1 MNLDF
6 IKNIPNQLR
15 LVILALG
22 IVIIV
27 GMFIAFIYIPKNNE
41 KSQLSGDIAKLE
53 NEINIYRV
61 KVRRLEE
68 LKRENAELER
78 QLAEKKEQLPQEA
91 EVATLLKQISELGIR
106 AGLDFRLWRPAER
119 KENASGLY
127 VEIPVNVEV
136 AGGYHA
142 LGLFF
147 DRVSKLPR
155 IVNIS
160 NLRMTNAKVEKD
172 KLSIQTSFVAT
183 AFAAVETK
191 SEKTSS
197 EADKAASGGQRPPNP
212 ASAGTE

>member
-27 GMFIAFIYIPKNNE
+27 GIFIAFIYIPTNNE
-41 KSQLSGDIAKLE
+41 KSQLSGEIARLE
-53 NEINIYRV
+53 NEINIYSV

-78 QLAEKKEQLPQEA
+78 LLAEKKEQLPQEA

-106 AGLDFRLWRPAER
+106 AGLDFKLWRPAPR
-119 KENASGLY
+119 KENESGLY
-127 VEIPVNVEV
+127 AEIPVNIEV
-136 AGGYHA
+136 AGGYHD
-142 LGLFF
+142 LGVFF

-160 NLRMTNAKVEKD
+160 DLRMVNAKMEKD

-183 AFAAVETK
+183 AFAAIEPK
-191 SEKTSS
+191 PEKASG
-197 EADKAASGGQRPPNP
+197 EPGKAASGGQGQGLPTP
-212 ASAGTE
+212 

>member
-1 MNLDF
+1 MNIDF

-27 GMFIAFIYIPKNNE
+27 GIFIAFIYIPKNNE
-41 KSQLSGDIAKLE
+41 KGQLSGEIAKLE
-53 NEINIYRV
+53 NEINIYSV

-78 QLAEKKEQLPQEA
+78 QLTEKKEQLPQEA

-106 AGLDFRLWRPAER
+106 AGLDFKLWRPAER
-119 KENASGLY
+119 KENSSGLY

-142 LGLFF
+142 LGIFF

-160 NLRMTNAKVEKD
+160 NLRMANAKVEKD
-172 KLSIQTSFVAT
+172 KLSVQTSFVAT
-183 AFAAVETK
+183 AFAAVEPK
-191 SEKTSS
+191 PEKTSG
-197 EADKAASGGQRPPNP
+197 EAGKIASGGQGSQKP
-212 ASAGTE
+212 

>member
-1 MNLDF
+1 MMNFDF

-27 GMFIAFIYIPKNNE
+27 GIFIAFVYIPKNNE
-41 KSQLSGDIAKLE
+41 KSQLRGEIAKLE
-53 NEINIYRV
+53 NEINIYSV

-106 AGLDFRLWRPAER
+106 SGLDFKLWKPMQR
-119 KENASGLY
+119 KENESGLY
-127 VEIPVNVEV
+127 AEIPVNVEV

-142 LGLFF
+142 LGMFF

-160 NLRMTNAKVEKD
+160 GLRMTNAKLERE
-172 KLSIQTSFVAT
+172 KLSIQTAFVAT
-183 AFAAVETK
+183 AFAAVEPK
-191 SEKTSS
+191 PEKAPGDT
-197 EADKAASGGQRPPNP
+197 EKNKPAPKPPSGG
-212 ASAGTE
+212 AD

>member
-22 IVIIV
+22 IVILV
-27 GMFIAFIYIPKNNE
+27 GIFISIIYIPKNNE
-41 KSQLSGDIAKLE
+41 KGQLSGEIAKLE
-53 NEINIYRV
+53 NEINIYSV

-68 LKRENAELER
+68 LKRENEELER

-106 AGLDFRLWRPAER
+106 AGLDFKLWRPAPR

-127 VEIPVNVEV
+127 AEIPVNVEV
-136 AGGYHA
+136 AGGYHD
-142 LGLFF
+142 LGVFF

-160 NLRMTNAKVEKD
+160 GLRMVNAKAEKD

-183 AFAAVETK
+183 AFAAIEPK
-191 SEKTSS
+191 SEKTSG
-197 EADKAASGGQRPPNP
+197 EAGKAASAGQGSPTP
-212 ASAGTE
+212 

>member
-1 MNLDF
+1 MNFDF
-6 IKNIPNQLR
+6 IRNIPNQLR

-27 GMFIAFIYIPKNNE
+27 GVFIAFVYIPKNNE
-41 KSQLSGDIAKLE
+41 KSQLRGEIAKIE
-53 NEINIYRV
+53 NEINIYSV

-106 AGLDFRLWRPAER
+106 AGLDFKLWKPMQR
-119 KENASGLY
+119 KENESGLY
-127 VEIPVNVEV
+127 AEIPVNVEV
-136 AGGYHA
+136 AGGYHS
-142 LGLFF
+142 LGIFF

-160 NLRMTNAKVEKD
+160 GLRMTNAKVEKD
-172 KLSIQTSFVAT
+172 K
-183 AFAAVETK
+183 
-191 SEKTSS
+191 
-197 EADKAASGGQRPPNP
+197 
-212 ASAGTE
+212 